1 MKPRILLVNP
11 PIYDFSAYDF
21 WLKPYGLLRAACF
34 LRGNVEFALFDFLDR
49 FDSRVPPGK
58 YRSDNWGRGEFYSEI
73 CDKPAIFAAI
83 RRRFR
88 RFGLPQSV
96 FRSFLADQPPFDA
109 ALVQTGMT
117 YWYPGVA
124 EVIRDLRASAP
135 KAKII
140 LGGVYAN
147 LCPEHARGLG
157 ADFVVTGT
165 DLVLLWRFLKMEP
178 NESGMPLWDLYS
190 TLRTGVLK
198 LADGCPFRCTYCS
211 VPQVY
216 FNFRPRPL
224 DRSLAEC
231 EFLNRLGVEHI
242 VFYDDALLYRA
253 EQTLKPFLKE
263 SLRRNIRIQFHT
275 PNALNARFI
284 DREMAELL
292 VESGFKNIYLGF
304 ESSAY
309 AWQKK
314 TGGKVYSNELERAV
328 ENLTSAGIDSRN
340 LHAYLI
346 VGHPNAEDQNTEES
360 MHLAHA
366 LGIRIMLSEFSPIP
380 GTPDGEPCRQW
391 IDLDEPLWHN
401 KTAFTIRRL
410 GSAEVQR
417 LKRLA
422 ADLNW
427 RLADKD
433 NFATMAEDFRSKN
446 EASRI
451 RNAV

>member
-1 MKPRILLVNP
+1 
-11 PIYDFSAYDF
+11 
-21 WLKPYGLLRAACF
+21 
-34 LRGNVEFALFDFLDR
+34 
-49 FDSRVPPGK
+49 
-58 YRSDNWGRGEFYSEI
+58 
-73 CDKPAIFAAI
+73 
-83 RRRFR
+83 
-88 RFGLPQSV
+88 
-96 FRSFLADQPPFDA
+96 
-109 ALVQTGMT
+109 
-117 YWYPGVA
+117 
-124 EVIRDLRASAP
+124 
-135 KAKII
+135 
-140 LGGVYAN
+140 
-147 LCPEHARGLG
+147 
-157 ADFVVTGT
+157 
-165 DLVLLWRFLKMEP
+165 
-178 NESGMPLWDLYS
+178 
-190 TLRTGVLK
+190 LRTGVLK

-253 EQTLKPFLKE
+253 KQTLKPFLKE
-263 SLRRNIRIQFHT
+263 SLRRNIRVQFHT

-292 VESGFKNIYLGF
+292 VQSGFKNIYLGF

-328 ENLTSAGIDSRN
+328 ENLTAAGADSRN

-401 KTAFTIRRL
+401 KTAFTIQRL
-410 GSAEVQR
+410 GGAEVQR